1 MKTLSLRKV
10 LFLAIGIMV
19 AVMILITTSVFGV
32 TL

>member
-19 AVMILITTSVFGV
+19 AVMILLTTSVFGI